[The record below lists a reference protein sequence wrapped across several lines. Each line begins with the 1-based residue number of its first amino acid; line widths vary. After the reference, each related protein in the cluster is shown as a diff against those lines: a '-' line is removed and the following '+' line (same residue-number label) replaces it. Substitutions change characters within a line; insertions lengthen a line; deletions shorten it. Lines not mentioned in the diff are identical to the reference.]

1 MTCCGNNMKRNQ
13 PSSSQP
19 IPEKRKNFSA
29 VENDEKE
36 APSELKN
43 EEGAE
48 TFQGPSSRNEQNQ
61 MTEDSSTPYEYE
73 PAHVD
78 KTSLPKVL
86 QVLNGPEFRVK
97 GVFGDGVYGI
107 VLRVKHNNGNYFAA
121 KLFKNRAVRYDTHN
135 EEEAFKMIRD
145 NPHDNLLSL
154 TYLGWLQ
161 NPPSF
166 CTARVLMTQAC
177 GPSLSDVMTKVKRE
191 QPGCEFAVYSLPNI
205 REIGKQIAAGM
216 EHLEKLKIYHLDLKS
231 SNVVFTESFAYRTE
245 LEADRAVIDMSHTDV
260 KVIDYGVAQ
269 FHSSSGSRSSF
280 QLAQAPEMRAPEL
293 FLGLP
298 YNTKSDVWSMGCM
311 TLKVYSGRT
320 PFPIQTTQQNQFELL
335 MSTLQK
341 TVPEN
346 MLEESKREGK
356 CLLNLSFLQTIVNDN
371 EQGLH
376 KWVREESHRT
386 LFNLLDLMFTVDP
399 SNRPSFGDI
408 KKHEF
413 FLNK

>member
-1 MTCCGNNMKRNQ
+1 MK
-13 PSSSQP
+13 S
-19 IPEKRKNFSA
+19 FSA

-36 APSELKN
+36 MPLESKN
-43 EEGAE
+43 EMGSKAL
-48 TFQGPSSRNEQNQ
+48 QGPSSQYEESQ
-61 MTEDSSTPYEYE
+61 MTEDSSPPYEYE
-73 PAHVD
+73 PFQVD

-86 QVLNGPEFRVK
+86 QILDGPEFRVK

-107 VLRVKHNNGNYFAA
+107 VLRVKHDNGNYFAA

-161 NPPSF
+161 NPPPF
-166 CTARVLMTQAC
+166 CTARVLMTPAC

-191 QPGCEFAVYSLPNI
+191 HPNHEYAVYSLPNI
-205 REIGKQIAAGM
+205 REIGKQVAAGM
-216 EHLEKLKIYHLDLKS
+216 EHLEKLKIYHLDLKC
-231 SNVVFTESFAYRTE
+231 SNVVFTGSFAYSTK
-245 LEADRAVIDMSHTDV
+245 LDANRATIKMSHTDV

-269 FHSSSGSRSSF
+269 FHSSSGSRPSF
-280 QLAQAPEMRAPEL
+280 QLAQAPEIRAPEL
-293 FLGLP
+293 FLGIP

-311 TLKVYSGRT
+311 ILNMYSGST
-320 PFPIQTTQQNQFELL
+320 PFPIQATQQHQFEQL

-341 TVPEN
+341 TVPEK

-356 CLLNLSFLQTIVNDN
+356 CLLNLSFLQTVVNDK

-376 KWVREESHRT
+376 KQMREESHRK

-399 SNRPSFGDI
+399 NDRPSFENI
-408 KKHEF
+408 QKHEF